1 MQTVFDLQNLYKSY
15 FSRTPFNLPGSAD
28 EATRDFG
35 SLLTSKN
42 KNRGEIFSS
51 TKGIAF
57 NKTGAYGQDIWFPA
71 EFRINGNISNSLTI
85 DACTIAV
92 NLSKTI
98 VRTAVSER
106 KGTVKEMFNI
116 DDYKFTIR
124 GLLID
129 KNRKVPEADINKL
142 KLIFETDQ
150 PVTLHGGYP
159 EIFLKESTR
168 VAVTSLEF
176 PEVQG
181 KVHWIRPFSLTCE
194 SDFIADVKDLE
205 VPQKNANTN
214 Q

>member
-15 FSRTPFNLPGSAD
+15 FSRTPFNLPNSGD
-28 EATRDFG
+28 EVTRDFRNLG
-35 SLLTSKN
+35 PSKN
-42 KNRGEIFSS
+42 KNRGEIFSN

-71 EFRINGNISNSLTI
+71 EFRINGNVKETLII
-85 DACTIAV
+85 DTCTIAV

-106 KGTVKEMFNI
+106 KGTVKEMFSI

-124 GLLID
+124 GFLID
-129 KNRKVPEADINKL
+129 KTRKVPEGDINKL
-142 KLIFETDQ
+142 KMIFETDQ

-168 VAVTSLEF
+168 IAVTSLDF

-181 KVHWIRPFSLTCE
+181 QAHWIRPFSLTCE

-205 VPQKNANTN
+205 VPKKNANTN
-214 Q
+214 